1 MFTKDCRISPVIQHN
16 FTSEGFILGRRDFG
30 EADRIID
37 IYSKDYG
44 KISVIA
50 KGVRRPTSRKRG
62 HLEIFGK
69 IKFQAV
75 NGKGMGIIT
84 EAETIDD
91 FKQIRSSMKKISLAY
106 YFMEVVSKSM
116 EKDEPNI
123 DVYDLLCEYMNT
135 LKVTKALMHY
145 RKKFVEELLK
155 TLGYWPKDK
164 DLPFPDEKLEEVLE
178 RQIYSKRVGKI
189 MLE

>member
-1 MFTKDCRISPVIQHN
+1 MIQHN

-37 IYSKDYG
+37 IYSKGHG

-50 KGVRRPTSRKRG
+50 KGVRRPASKKRG

-69 IKFQAV
+69 IKFQVV

-91 FKQIRSSMKKISLAY
+91 YKEIKTSMKKISLAY
-106 YFMEVVSKSM
+106 YFMEVISKAL
-116 EKDEPNI
+116 EKDEPNPEI
-123 DVYDLLCEYMNT
+123 YGLICKYMDK
-135 LKVTKALMHY
+135 LKVTKALKY
-145 RKKFVEELLK
+145 NREKFVEELLK
-155 TLGYWPKDK
+155 ILGYWPKDK
-164 DLPFPDEKLEEVLE
+164 DLLFPDEKLEEVLE

-189 MLE
+189 MLK